1 MACEALETK
10 CGKAVL
16 TCNTTDI
23 AFGPIFRHI
32 EDARQFIKTSTR
44 DPRLMSDDEL
54 AENYHLFYY
63 KKQL

>member
-23 AFGPIFRHI
+23 AFGPLFRDI
-32 EDARQFIKTSTR
+32 DDARRFIKETR
-44 DPRLMSDDEL
+44 DPRLMSDSEL
-54 AENYHLFYY
+54 AEAYHLFYRG
-63 KKQL
+63 K

>member
-23 AFGPIFRHI
+23 AFGPLFREI
-32 EDARQFIKTSTR
+32 EDARQFIKKSTI
-44 DPRLMSDDEL
+44 DPRLMSEAEL
-54 AENYHLFYY
+54 AEAYHLFYRG
-63 KKQL
+63 K

>member
-23 AFGPIFRHI
+23 AFGPIFRTI
-32 EDARQFIKTSTR
+32 EDAQEFIKIHR

-63 KKQL
+63 KKSL